1 MGAVALRPQRQRER
15 AAGTQ
20 AIATS
25 RAQNDSGLFEVNF
38 RDERYLPFEYAGAV
52 SRWMIT
58 MPPACNAFAFDTIT
72 DVILKLSY
80 TARDGGDLLCQQ
92 AFAAAQLPPATQ
104 QNSATTLVPP
114 PQGNL
119 HRLFSARHEFPTGWY
134 GLLHPLAATPGQM
147 QLTLTM
153 DRFPFQ
159 YRARTIQTADV
170 EIFVVV
176 RPGTTPPSPPT
187 LYLTSQAPP
196 PGGTPPTPPPLNPA
210 DQVTLDN
217 STPFGPNVL
226 HGRKSTTSKAAVPQ
240 IWWLSLDP
248 SSVSNLADQVQD
260 IFVMFSYS
268 VS

>member
-1 MGAVALRPQRQRER
+1 
-15 AAGTQ
+15 
-20 AIATS
+20 
-25 RAQNDSGLFEVNF
+25 
-38 RDERYLPFEYAGAV
+38 
-52 SRWMIT
+52 
-58 MPPACNAFAFDTIT
+58 MP
-72 DVILKLSY
+72 
-80 TARDGGDLLCQQ
+80 
-92 AFAAAQLPPATQ
+92 
-104 QNSATTLVPP
+104 
-114 PQGNL
+114 
-119 HRLFSARHEFPTGWY
+119 
-134 GLLHPLAATPGQM
+134 
-147 QLTLTM
+147 LTLTM